1 METII
6 NIGYMIIGIGLMIL
20 TISVG
25 LIGFIKLWRE
35 INKIGDTKEQME
47 YTNTI
52 NPLEFTMSCIVLIGY
67 ISGKVWMYYK
77 GEQTKENE
85 TNSK

>member
-25 LIGFIKLWRE
+25 LIGFIKVWRD
-35 INKIGDTKEQME
+35 INKTKDTE
-47 YTNTI
+47 
-52 NPLEFTMSCIVLIGY
+52 
-67 ISGKVWMYYK
+67 
-77 GEQTKENE
+77 
-85 TNSK
+85 

>member
-25 LIGFIKLWRE
+25 LIGFIKVWRD
-35 INKIGDTKEQME
+35 INKTKDTEE
-47 YTNTI
+47 
-52 NPLEFTMSCIVLIGY
+52 
-67 ISGKVWMYYK
+67 
-77 GEQTKENE
+77 
-85 TNSK
+85 